1 MTGTTRTTPAD
12 RPVDWLVDDSLAPHV
27 DETPPGELYRAAE
40 RGELVLPF
48 CSLCRIPLEPE
59 QRICDGCG
67 SDAVTWE
74 PVLPRGTV
82 HSATLVHRLEPGLVR
97 AAAPYPVLD
106 VELDSG
112 HRLIMT
118 TLHPA
123 TAAPAVGET
132 VTIGFRSVGGV
143 HIPAAVPT
151 AAHSETTED
160 RP

>member
-1 MTGTTRTTPAD
+1 MTGTARTAPT
-12 RPVDWLVDDSLAPHV
+12 DWLVDDCLAPHV
-27 DETPPGELYRAAE
+27 DETPPGALYRAAE
-40 RGELVLPF
+40 RSELALPF
-48 CSLCRIPLEPE
+48 CALCRIPLEPE

-67 SDAVTWE
+67 GDAVVWE
-74 PVLPRGTV
+74 PVPPRGVV

-123 TAAPAVGET
+123 TAAPAVGES
-132 VTIGFRSVGGV
+132 VTIGFRTVGGV
-143 HIPAAVPT
+143 RIPAAVPAT
-151 AAHSETTED
+151 APGETTED